1 MYIAVCDDQIEE
13 LEKLTA
19 LLQAWQSDLHSD
31 VRFQTFRSGGQL
43 LDAARAERF
52 TLYLLDVLM
61 PGMTG
66 MDAAREI
73 RSFDAAADIIFLT
86 TSPGFAYES
95 YGVRAAEYLLKPINA
110 KLLYPVLDKLYLRDQ
125 KPQDGLTV
133 KSNGMLVR
141 LPFSQLSYVEVNGK
155 HLFFNMADGTVY
167 EVAASMR
174 EYEGALLARPE
185 FMRVHRSYIVNMLQ
199 AEKLS
204 PAGSS
209 PSAAI
214 TCPCPACCTASCKR
228 TIWPCCFPG
237 GTHNMFDL
245 SMQSALDIFC
255 YVLVLIY
262 GLALSADIST
272 GGHVSRQQ
280 KYLLTLL
287 CLLFLLMQGLGL
299 VLLGERTVKQ
309 LYPLVVHVPLVLIL
323 ILFMKKS
330 VGVAIVSTCT
340 AYLCCQPPRW
350 GRIAVE
356 ALTQSTL
363 AAELVYILLMPVMYY
378 LLRRFFVAA
387 AYNTMTS
394 STAALLL
401 FGSLPVT
408 YYIFD
413 YATTIYSD
421 ALYSGIQALNEFLPT
436 VLITFY
442 VLFLPAFHLQSQRR
456 ADAEMQRSMLE
467 AELEQSQSEMDS
479 LHRLETQTAVYQHDM
494 RHHLNMLDGLL
505 SAGRPDEATAYI
517 KNVQADIEA
526 ITPRRFCEN
535 HLVNL
540 LCSSFTD
547 KAQRQGTVLTVDAS
561 LPNDV
566 AISDTELCSLLS
578 NGLEN
583 ALHAVADLPAE
594 RKQISLYC
602 GVRQNKLLIEIRNPC
617 AGPIAMRDGLPIS
630 DREGHGYGCRSI
642 QAIAQRNGG
651 LCVFSARQGQFLLQI
666 MLPVLET

>member
-19 LLQAWQSDLHSD
+19 LLQAWQSDRRSD

-110 KLLYPVLDKLYLRDQ
+110 KLLYPVLDKLYLREQ

-174 EYEGALLARPE
+174 EYEGALL
-185 FMRVHRSYIVNMLQ
+185 
-199 AEKLS
+199 
-204 PAGSS
+204 
-209 PSAAI
+209 
-214 TCPCPACCTASCKR
+214 
-228 TIWPCCFPG
+228 
-237 GTHNMFDL
+237 
-245 SMQSALDIFC
+245 
-255 YVLVLIY
+255 
-262 GLALSADIST
+262 
-272 GGHVSRQQ
+272 
-280 KYLLTLL
+280 
-287 CLLFLLMQGLGL
+287 
-299 VLLGERTVKQ
+299 
-309 LYPLVVHVPLVLIL
+309 
-323 ILFMKKS
+323 
-330 VGVAIVSTCT
+330 
-340 AYLCCQPPRW
+340 
-350 GRIAVE
+350 
-356 ALTQSTL
+356 
-363 AAELVYILLMPVMYY
+363 
-378 LLRRFFVAA
+378 
-387 AYNTMTS
+387 
-394 STAALLL
+394 L

-436 VLITFY
+436 VLVTFY

-456 ADAEMQRSMLE
+456 TDAEMQRSMLE

-494 RHHLNMLDGLL
+494 RHHLNM
-505 SAGRPDEATAYI
+505 
-517 KNVQADIEA
+517 
-526 ITPRRFCEN
+526 
-535 HLVNL
+535 
-540 LCSSFTD
+540 
-547 KAQRQGTVLTVDAS
+547 
-561 LPNDV
+561 
-566 AISDTELCSLLS
+566 
-578 NGLEN
+578 
-583 ALHAVADLPAE
+583 
-594 RKQISLYC
+594 
-602 GVRQNKLLIEIRNPC
+602 
-617 AGPIAMRDGLPIS
+617 RDGLPVS

-651 LCVFSARQGQFLLQI
+651 LCVFSAQQGQFLLQI

>member
-19 LLQAWQSDLHSD
+19 LLQAWQSDRRSD

-95 YGVRAAEYLLKPINA
+95 YGVRAAEYLLKPISA
-110 KLLYPVLDKLYLRDQ
+110 KLLYPVLDKLYLREQ

-155 HLFFNMADGTVY
+155 HLFFNMADGTVH

-174 EYEGALLARPE
+174 EYEG
-185 FMRVHRSYIVNMLQ
+185 
-199 AEKLS
+199 
-204 PAGSS
+204 
-209 PSAAI
+209 
-214 TCPCPACCTASCKR
+214 
-228 TIWPCCFPG
+228 
-237 GTHNMFDL
+237 
-245 SMQSALDIFC
+245 
-255 YVLVLIY
+255 
-262 GLALSADIST
+262 
-272 GGHVSRQQ
+272 
-280 KYLLTLL
+280 
-287 CLLFLLMQGLGL
+287 
-299 VLLGERTVKQ
+299 
-309 LYPLVVHVPLVLIL
+309 
-323 ILFMKKS
+323 
-330 VGVAIVSTCT
+330 
-340 AYLCCQPPRW
+340 
-350 GRIAVE
+350 
-356 ALTQSTL
+356 
-363 AAELVYILLMPVMYY
+363 
-378 LLRRFFVAA
+378 
-387 AYNTMTS
+387 
-394 STAALLL
+394 ALLL

-436 VLITFY
+436 VLVTFY
-442 VLFLPAFHLQSQRR
+442 VLFLPAFHLQSQR
-456 ADAEMQRSMLE
+456 
-467 AELEQSQSEMDS
+467 
-479 LHRLETQTAVYQHDM
+479 
-494 RHHLNMLDGLL
+494 
-505 SAGRPDEATAYI
+505 
-517 KNVQADIEA
+517 
-526 ITPRRFCEN
+526 
-535 HLVNL
+535 
-540 LCSSFTD
+540 
-547 KAQRQGTVLTVDAS
+547 QGAVLTVDAS

-583 ALHAVADLPAE
+583 ALHAVADLPAD

-617 AGPIAMRDGLPIS
+617 AGPIAMRDGLPVS

>member
-1 MYIAVCDDQIEE
+1 
-13 LEKLTA
+13 
-19 LLQAWQSDLHSD
+19 
-31 VRFQTFRSGGQL
+31 
-43 LDAARAERF
+43 
-52 TLYLLDVLM
+52 
-61 PGMTG
+61 
-66 MDAAREI
+66 
-73 RSFDAAADIIFLT
+73 
-86 TSPGFAYES
+86 
-95 YGVRAAEYLLKPINA
+95 
-110 KLLYPVLDKLYLRDQ
+110 
-125 KPQDGLTV
+125 
-133 KSNGMLVR
+133 
-141 LPFSQLSYVEVNGK
+141 
-155 HLFFNMADGTVY
+155 
-167 EVAASMR
+167 
-174 EYEGALLARPE
+174 
-185 FMRVHRSYIVNMLQ
+185 
-199 AEKLS
+199 
-204 PAGSS
+204 
-209 PSAAI
+209 
-214 TCPCPACCTASCKR
+214 
-228 TIWPCCFPG
+228 
-237 GTHNMFDL
+237 MFDL

-262 GLALSADIST
+262 GLMLSADIST
-272 GGHVSRQQ
+272 GGYVSRQQ
-280 KYLLTLL
+280 KCLLTLL
-287 CLLFLLMQGLGL
+287 CLLFLLVQGLGL

-309 LYPLVVHVPLVLIL
+309 LYPLVIHVPLVLIL

-442 VLFLPAFHLQSQRR
+442 VLFLPAFHLQSQR
-456 ADAEMQRSMLE
+456 
-467 AELEQSQSEMDS
+467 
-479 LHRLETQTAVYQHDM
+479 
-494 RHHLNMLDGLL
+494 
-505 SAGRPDEATAYI
+505 
-517 KNVQADIEA
+517 
-526 ITPRRFCEN
+526 
-535 HLVNL
+535 
-540 LCSSFTD
+540 
-547 KAQRQGTVLTVDAS
+547 QGAVLTVDAS

-583 ALHAVADLPAE
+583 ALHAVADLPAD

-651 LCVFSARQGQFLLQI
+651 LCVFSAQQGQFLLQI

>member
-1 MYIAVCDDQIEE
+1 
-13 LEKLTA
+13 
-19 LLQAWQSDLHSD
+19 
-31 VRFQTFRSGGQL
+31 
-43 LDAARAERF
+43 
-52 TLYLLDVLM
+52 
-61 PGMTG
+61 
-66 MDAAREI
+66 
-73 RSFDAAADIIFLT
+73 
-86 TSPGFAYES
+86 
-95 YGVRAAEYLLKPINA
+95 
-110 KLLYPVLDKLYLRDQ
+110 
-125 KPQDGLTV
+125 
-133 KSNGMLVR
+133 
-141 LPFSQLSYVEVNGK
+141 
-155 HLFFNMADGTVY
+155 
-167 EVAASMR
+167 
-174 EYEGALLARPE
+174 
-185 FMRVHRSYIVNMLQ
+185 
-199 AEKLS
+199 
-204 PAGSS
+204 
-209 PSAAI
+209 
-214 TCPCPACCTASCKR
+214 
-228 TIWPCCFPG
+228 
-237 GTHNMFDL
+237 MFDL

-262 GLALSADIST
+262 GLALSADLST
-272 GGHVSRQQ
+272 GGYVSRQQ

-299 VLLGERTVKQ
+299 VLLGERAVKQ
-309 LYPLVVHVPLVLIL
+309 LYPLVIHVPLVLIL

-436 VLITFY
+436 VLVTFY

-456 ADAEMQRSMLE
+456 TDAEMQRSMLE
-467 AELEQSQSEMDS
+467 VELEQSQSEMDS

-505 SAGRPDEATAYI
+505 SAGRPDEAAAYI
-517 KNVQADIEA
+517 KKVQADIEA

-535 HLVNL
+535 QLVNL

-617 AGPIAMRDGLPIS
+617 AGPIAMRDGLPVS

>member
-1 MYIAVCDDQIEE
+1 
-13 LEKLTA
+13 
-19 LLQAWQSDLHSD
+19 
-31 VRFQTFRSGGQL
+31 
-43 LDAARAERF
+43 
-52 TLYLLDVLM
+52 
-61 PGMTG
+61 
-66 MDAAREI
+66 
-73 RSFDAAADIIFLT
+73 
-86 TSPGFAYES
+86 
-95 YGVRAAEYLLKPINA
+95 
-110 KLLYPVLDKLYLRDQ
+110 
-125 KPQDGLTV
+125 
-133 KSNGMLVR
+133 
-141 LPFSQLSYVEVNGK
+141 
-155 HLFFNMADGTVY
+155 
-167 EVAASMR
+167 
-174 EYEGALLARPE
+174 
-185 FMRVHRSYIVNMLQ
+185 
-199 AEKLS
+199 
-204 PAGSS
+204 
-209 PSAAI
+209 
-214 TCPCPACCTASCKR
+214 
-228 TIWPCCFPG
+228 
-237 GTHNMFDL
+237 MFDL

-287 CLLFLLMQGLGL
+287 CLLFLLVQGLGL

-309 LYPLVVHVPLVLIL
+309 LYPLVIHVPLVLIL

-456 ADAEMQRSMLE
+456 A
-467 AELEQSQSEMDS
+467 
-479 LHRLETQTAVYQHDM
+479 
-494 RHHLNMLDGLL
+494 
-505 SAGRPDEATAYI
+505 
-517 KNVQADIEA
+517 
-526 ITPRRFCEN
+526 
-535 HLVNL
+535 
-540 LCSSFTD
+540 
-547 KAQRQGTVLTVDAS
+547 VLTVDAS

-583 ALHAVADLPAE
+583 ALHAVADLPAD

-617 AGPIAMRDGLPIS
+617 AGPIAMRDGLPVS

>member
-1 MYIAVCDDQIEE
+1 MNFAHAEVATLDPTTMRTLCEEYMANNYIDPETSERLGVKRGLRNPDGTGVLAGLTNVCDVVGYKKDQEGHVIP
-13 LEKLTA
+13 T
-19 LLQAWQSDLHSD
+19 
-31 VRFQTFRSGGQL
+31 
-43 LDAARAERF
+43 
-52 TLYLLDVLM
+52 
-61 PGMTG
+61 PG
-66 MDAAREI
+66 
-73 RSFDAAADIIFLT
+73 
-86 TSPGFAYES
+86 
-95 YGVRAAEYLLKPINA
+95 K
-110 KLLYPVLDKLYLRDQ
+110 
-125 KPQDGLTV
+125 
-133 KSNGMLVR
+133 
-141 LPFSQLSYVEVNGK
+141 
-155 HLFFNMADGTVY
+155 
-167 EVAASMR
+167 
-174 EYEGALLARPE
+174 
-185 FMRVHRSYIVNMLQ
+185 
-199 AEKLS
+199 
-204 PAGSS
+204 
-209 PSAAI
+209 
-214 TCPCPACCTASCKR
+214 
-228 TIWPCCFPG
+228 
-237 GTHNMFDL
+237 
-245 SMQSALDIFC
+245 
-255 YVLVLIY
+255 LIY
-262 GLALSADIST
+262 
-272 GGHVSRQQ
+272 R
-280 KYLLTLL
+280 
-287 CLLFLLMQGLGL
+287 
-299 VLLGERTVKQ
+299 
-309 LYPLVVHVPLVLIL
+309 
-323 ILFMKKS
+323 
-330 VGVAIVSTCT
+330 GVNINEIVDE
-340 AYLCCQPPRW
+340 AYRND
-350 GRIAVE
+350 
-356 ALTQSTL
+356 
-363 AAELVYILLMPVMYY
+363 
-378 LLRRFFVAA
+378 RFVFEEVIW
-387 AYNTMTS
+387 
-394 STAALLL
+394 LLL

>member
-19 LLQAWQSDLHSD
+19 LLQAWQSDRRSD

-110 KLLYPVLDKLYLRDQ
+110 KLLYPVLDKLYLREQ

-174 EYEGALLARPE
+174 EYEGALL
-185 FMRVHRSYIVNMLQ
+185 
-199 AEKLS
+199 
-204 PAGSS
+204 
-209 PSAAI
+209 
-214 TCPCPACCTASCKR
+214 
-228 TIWPCCFPG
+228 
-237 GTHNMFDL
+237 
-245 SMQSALDIFC
+245 
-255 YVLVLIY
+255 
-262 GLALSADIST
+262 
-272 GGHVSRQQ
+272 
-280 KYLLTLL
+280 
-287 CLLFLLMQGLGL
+287 
-299 VLLGERTVKQ
+299 
-309 LYPLVVHVPLVLIL
+309 
-323 ILFMKKS
+323 
-330 VGVAIVSTCT
+330 
-340 AYLCCQPPRW
+340 
-350 GRIAVE
+350 
-356 ALTQSTL
+356 
-363 AAELVYILLMPVMYY
+363 
-378 LLRRFFVAA
+378 
-387 AYNTMTS
+387 
-394 STAALLL
+394 L

-413 YATTIYSD
+413 YATTVYSN
-421 ALYSGIQALNEFLPT
+421 ALYSNVLIISEFLPT
-436 VLITFY
+436 VPVTFY
-442 VLFLPAFHLQSQRR
+442 VLFLPAFHLQSQQRT
-456 ADAEMQRSMLE
+456 DAEMQRSMLE

-494 RHHLNMLDGLL
+494 RHHLNMLDGL
-505 SAGRPDEATAYI
+505 P
-517 KNVQADIEA
+517 V
-526 ITPRRFCEN
+526 
-535 HLVNL
+535 
-540 LCSSFTD
+540 
-547 KAQRQGTVLTVDAS
+547 
-561 LPNDV
+561 
-566 AISDTELCSLLS
+566 
-578 NGLEN
+578 
-583 ALHAVADLPAE
+583 
-594 RKQISLYC
+594 
-602 GVRQNKLLIEIRNPC
+602 
-617 AGPIAMRDGLPIS
+617 S

>member
-1 MYIAVCDDQIEE
+1 
-13 LEKLTA
+13 
-19 LLQAWQSDLHSD
+19 
-31 VRFQTFRSGGQL
+31 
-43 LDAARAERF
+43 
-52 TLYLLDVLM
+52 
-61 PGMTG
+61 
-66 MDAAREI
+66 
-73 RSFDAAADIIFLT
+73 
-86 TSPGFAYES
+86 
-95 YGVRAAEYLLKPINA
+95 
-110 KLLYPVLDKLYLRDQ
+110 
-125 KPQDGLTV
+125 
-133 KSNGMLVR
+133 
-141 LPFSQLSYVEVNGK
+141 
-155 HLFFNMADGTVY
+155 
-167 EVAASMR
+167 
-174 EYEGALLARPE
+174 
-185 FMRVHRSYIVNMLQ
+185 
-199 AEKLS
+199 
-204 PAGSS
+204 
-209 PSAAI
+209 
-214 TCPCPACCTASCKR
+214 
-228 TIWPCCFPG
+228 
-237 GTHNMFDL
+237 MFDL

-280 KYLLTLL
+280 KHLLTLL

-299 VLLGERTVKQ
+299 VLLGERAVKQ
-309 LYPLVVHVPLVLIL
+309 LYPLVIHVPLVLIL

-442 VLFLPAFHLQSQRR
+442 VLFLPAFHLQSQR
-456 ADAEMQRSMLE
+456 
-467 AELEQSQSEMDS
+467 
-479 LHRLETQTAVYQHDM
+479 
-494 RHHLNMLDGLL
+494 
-505 SAGRPDEATAYI
+505 
-517 KNVQADIEA
+517 
-526 ITPRRFCEN
+526 
-535 HLVNL
+535 
-540 LCSSFTD
+540 
-547 KAQRQGTVLTVDAS
+547 QGAVLTVDAS

-583 ALHAVADLPAE
+583 ALHAVADLPAD

-651 LCVFSARQGQFLLQI
+651 LCVFSAQQGQFLLQI

>member
-1 MYIAVCDDQIEE
+1 
-13 LEKLTA
+13 
-19 LLQAWQSDLHSD
+19 
-31 VRFQTFRSGGQL
+31 
-43 LDAARAERF
+43 
-52 TLYLLDVLM
+52 
-61 PGMTG
+61 
-66 MDAAREI
+66 
-73 RSFDAAADIIFLT
+73 
-86 TSPGFAYES
+86 
-95 YGVRAAEYLLKPINA
+95 
-110 KLLYPVLDKLYLRDQ
+110 
-125 KPQDGLTV
+125 
-133 KSNGMLVR
+133 
-141 LPFSQLSYVEVNGK
+141 
-155 HLFFNMADGTVY
+155 
-167 EVAASMR
+167 
-174 EYEGALLARPE
+174 
-185 FMRVHRSYIVNMLQ
+185 
-199 AEKLS
+199 
-204 PAGSS
+204 
-209 PSAAI
+209 
-214 TCPCPACCTASCKR
+214 
-228 TIWPCCFPG
+228 
-237 GTHNMFDL
+237 MFDL

-494 RHHLNMLDGLL
+494 RHHLNAIDGFLA
-505 SAGRPDEATAYI
+505 AGKPQQAEEYI
-517 KNVQADIEA
+517 RKVRSDIER
-526 ITPRRFCEN
+526 ITPKRYCDNE
-535 HLVNL
+535 LVNL
-540 LCSSFTD
+540 LCSSFAG
-547 KAQRQGTVLTVDAS
+547 KAQRMGVRLEVDAK
-561 LPNDV
+561 LPRELSV
-566 AISDTELCSLLS
+566 SDTELCAVLS
-578 NGLEN
+578 NALEN
-583 ALHAVADLPAE
+583 ALRAVSDQPEAD
-594 RKQISLYC
+594 RWVTLYC
-602 GVRQNKLLIEIRNPC
+602 GVRLGKLLVEIQNPC
-617 AGPIAMRDGLPIS
+617 AEGLVMRDGLPVS
-630 DREGHGYGCRSI
+630 ERAGHGYGCRSI
-642 QAIAQRNGG
+642 QTIAERRGG
-651 LCVFSARQGQFLLQI
+651 LCEFRARGGIFSMQLV
-666 MLPVLET
+666 LPIKAAAKTQD

>member
-1 MYIAVCDDQIEE
+1 
-13 LEKLTA
+13 
-19 LLQAWQSDLHSD
+19 
-31 VRFQTFRSGGQL
+31 
-43 LDAARAERF
+43 
-52 TLYLLDVLM
+52 
-61 PGMTG
+61 
-66 MDAAREI
+66 
-73 RSFDAAADIIFLT
+73 
-86 TSPGFAYES
+86 
-95 YGVRAAEYLLKPINA
+95 
-110 KLLYPVLDKLYLRDQ
+110 
-125 KPQDGLTV
+125 
-133 KSNGMLVR
+133 
-141 LPFSQLSYVEVNGK
+141 
-155 HLFFNMADGTVY
+155 
-167 EVAASMR
+167 
-174 EYEGALLARPE
+174 
-185 FMRVHRSYIVNMLQ
+185 
-199 AEKLS
+199 
-204 PAGSS
+204 
-209 PSAAI
+209 
-214 TCPCPACCTASCKR
+214 
-228 TIWPCCFPG
+228 
-237 GTHNMFDL
+237 MFDL

-255 YVLVLIY
+255 YVLVLVY
-262 GLALSADIST
+262 GLTLSADLST
-272 GGHVSRQQ
+272 GGYVSRQQ

-299 VLLGERTVKQ
+299 VLLGERSVKQ
-309 LYPLVVHVPLVLIL
+309 LYPLVTHVPLVLIL

-540 LCSSFTD
+540 LCLHRQSPAAGRRADRGCLT
-547 KAQRQGTVLTVDAS
+547 AQR
-561 LPNDV
+561 
-566 AISDTELCSLLS
+566 CSHF
-578 NGLEN
+578 G
-583 ALHAVADLPAE
+583 HGAVLPAE
-594 RKQISLYC
+594 QRSGKRPARR
-602 GVRQNKLLIEIRNPC
+602 G
-617 AGPIAMRDGLPIS
+617 GP
-630 DREGHGYGCRSI
+630 
-642 QAIAQRNGG
+642 
-651 LCVFSARQGQFLLQI
+651 ARRPEAY
-666 MLPVLET
+666 LPVLRCAAEQASHRDTQSLRRTDSHAGRPACQ

>member
-1 MYIAVCDDQIEE
+1 
-13 LEKLTA
+13 
-19 LLQAWQSDLHSD
+19 
-31 VRFQTFRSGGQL
+31 
-43 LDAARAERF
+43 
-52 TLYLLDVLM
+52 
-61 PGMTG
+61 
-66 MDAAREI
+66 
-73 RSFDAAADIIFLT
+73 
-86 TSPGFAYES
+86 
-95 YGVRAAEYLLKPINA
+95 
-110 KLLYPVLDKLYLRDQ
+110 
-125 KPQDGLTV
+125 
-133 KSNGMLVR
+133 
-141 LPFSQLSYVEVNGK
+141 
-155 HLFFNMADGTVY
+155 
-167 EVAASMR
+167 
-174 EYEGALLARPE
+174 
-185 FMRVHRSYIVNMLQ
+185 
-199 AEKLS
+199 
-204 PAGSS
+204 
-209 PSAAI
+209 
-214 TCPCPACCTASCKR
+214 
-228 TIWPCCFPG
+228 
-237 GTHNMFDL
+237 MFDL

-262 GLALSADIST
+262 GLALSADLST
-272 GGHVSRQQ
+272 GGYVSRQQ

-299 VLLGERTVKQ
+299 VLLGERAVKQ
-309 LYPLVVHVPLVLIL
+309 LYPLVTHVPLVLIL

-442 VLFLPAFHLQSQRR
+442 VLFLPAFHLQSQR
-456 ADAEMQRSMLE
+456 
-467 AELEQSQSEMDS
+467 
-479 LHRLETQTAVYQHDM
+479 
-494 RHHLNMLDGLL
+494 
-505 SAGRPDEATAYI
+505 
-517 KNVQADIEA
+517 
-526 ITPRRFCEN
+526 
-535 HLVNL
+535 
-540 LCSSFTD
+540 
-547 KAQRQGTVLTVDAS
+547 QGAVLTVDAS

-583 ALHAVADLPAE
+583 ALHAVADLPAD

-617 AGPIAMRDGLPIS
+617 AGPVAMRDGLPVS

-651 LCVFSARQGQFLLQI
+651 LCVFSAQQGQFLLQI